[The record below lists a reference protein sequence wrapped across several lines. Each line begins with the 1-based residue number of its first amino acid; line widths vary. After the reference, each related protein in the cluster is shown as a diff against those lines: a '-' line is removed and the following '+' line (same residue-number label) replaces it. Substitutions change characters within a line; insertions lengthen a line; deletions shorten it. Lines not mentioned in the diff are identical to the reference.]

1 MNFGWIN
8 AVNAGFVLLL
18 LLISVIGQKKS
29 GLPAMKSRN
38 AVWNV
43 LEQIG
48 RYACMALMVLPLLPQ
63 LEFGFSSSAK
73 MVVWLLLSP
82 LLLAVYAVLWTRR
95 KSDAVFYGL
104 ALVPAVLFL
113 CCGVLLWH
121 WALVGA
127 AIVFGVSHFA
137 ITAENTRAE
146 KQ

>member
-1 MNFGWIN
+1 MNFGWNN

-29 GLPAMKSRN
+29 SLPAMKSRN

-63 LEFGFSSSAK
+63 LEFGFASSAE
-73 MVVWLLLSP
+73 MVVWLVLSP

-95 KSDAVFYGL
+95 KSDAVFFGL

-113 CCGVLLWH
+113 CCGVLLRH

>member
-8 AVNAGFVLLL
+8 AVNAAFVLLL
-18 LLISVIGQKKS
+18 LLISVVGQKRS
-29 GLPAMKSRN
+29 GLPAMKSRHI
-38 AVWNV
+38 VWNV
-43 LEQIG
+43 LEQRG

-63 LEFGFSSSAK
+63 LEFGFASSAE

-95 KSDAVFYGL
+95 KSSAVFYGL

-113 CCGVLLWH
+113 CCAVLLRH
-121 WALVGA
+121 PALAVSA
-127 AIVFGVSHFA
+127 VLFGVSHFA

>member
-63 LEFGFSSSAK
+63 LEFGFGSSAK
-73 MVVWLLLSP
+73 MVVWLVLSP
-82 LLLAVYAVLWTRR
+82 LLLAVYAVFWTRR
-95 KSDAVFYGL
+95 KSCAVLYGL

-113 CCGVLLWH
+113 CCGVLLRH